1 MNAVVRKSTTTEER
15 YFHIRPKD
23 SMHGNAGTVYF
34 RQVGD
39 IWHAAASRLSIGDTF
54 SRKIGRTMAKRHYAK
69 GDVVPIGTEE
79 PTFDDALF
87 MINEWNR
94 R

>member
-23 SMHGNAGTVYF
+23 SVHGNAGTVYF

-69 GDVVPIGTEE
+69 GDVLLLDTAE
-79 PTFDDALF
+79 PTFEIAVDVL
-87 MINEWNR
+87 NR
-94 R
+94 TRKN